1 MGDLL
6 ADSCPLVSA
15 SDLTNLTFFQVE
27 NLSKLDIKSAPEPDK
42 T

>member
-27 NLSKLDIKSAPEPDK
+27 NLSKLDKSAPEPDK